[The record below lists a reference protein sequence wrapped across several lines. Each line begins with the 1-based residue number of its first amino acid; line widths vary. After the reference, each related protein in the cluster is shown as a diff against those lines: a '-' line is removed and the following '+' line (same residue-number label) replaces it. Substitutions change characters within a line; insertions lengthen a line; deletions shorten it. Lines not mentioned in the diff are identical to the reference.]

1 MDLREVFT
9 PAAIAANWTEVASN
23 QIPYLGA
30 TLFPAR
36 KKAGLDLSWLKG
48 SRGLPVSL
56 MPSAFDAKATFRDR
70 IGFEK
75 LETEMPFF
83 REGYKIKEKD
93 RQEMLRVQESTDP
106 YAAEVIARV
115 FDDTRDLIDGANVVP
130 ERMIMQLLFPEGGD
144 VGIAIK
150 ANGMDYT
157 YKYDTDG
164 SWKTTNYTA
173 LTSTATWDKPAT
185 ADPFAAFKAVKD
197 AIRAKTGTELTVAI
211 MNSYTFN
218 LLSKM
223 DAVKNRYMTTNGM
236 SLGYLTENEV
246 KAVVESTSGLR
257 IAIYDKQYRDES
269 KVAHAFVPNGYVCL
283 IPDGTLGGTWYGT
296 TPEEADLRGASSA
309 EVSIVNTGVAI
320 TRVLQEHPVNINT
333 FAPENVFY
341 RLAMKAKN
349 ETAEKFQAKI
359 ADEVI
364 PSIRRHGA
372 YMTSDTIDKM
382 INSPEFGIKLLTALK
397 DEQDKRKSLE
407 AELDRSK
414 EWYSIKRVAH
424 MNGVSHKAFDW
435 RKLKIES
442 QRQGYGVKKIF
453 DANYGTINVY
463 HMNVWEKV
471 YPLMEL

>member
-48 SRGLPVSL
+48 ARGLPVSL

-93 RQEMLRVQESTDP
+93 RQEMLRVQDSNDP

-130 ERMIMQLLFPEGGD
+130 ERMIMQLLFPEEGNA
-144 VGIAIK
+144 GIAIK
-150 ANGMDYT
+150 ANGLDYT
-157 YKYDTDG
+157 FNYDQDG
-164 SWKTTNYTA
+164 SWKTSNYTA
-173 LTSTATWDKPAT
+173 LTGTDTWDKPTT

-197 AIRAKTGTELTVAI
+197 AIRSKTGTELTVAI

-218 LLSKM
+218 LLGKT
-223 DAVKNRYMTTNGM
+223 DAVVKRYLTTNGL
-236 SLGYLTENEV
+236 SLGYLTEAEV
-246 KAVVESTSGLR
+246 KAIVESTSGLR

-283 IPDGTLGGTWYGT
+283 IPDGALGGTWYGT
-296 TPEEADLRGASSA
+296 TPEEADLRGSSNA

-320 TRVLQEHPVNINT
+320 TRIVQEHPVNINT
-333 FAPENVFY
+333 FVSEIVLPSFE
-341 RLAMKAKN
+341 RM
-349 ETAEKFQAKI
+349 
-359 ADEVI
+359 DEV
-364 PSIRRHGA
+364 A
-372 YMTSDTIDKM
+372 V
-382 INSPEFGIKLLTALK
+382 L
-397 DEQDKRKSLE
+397 
-407 AELDRSK
+407 
-414 EWYSIKRVAH
+414 
-424 MNGVSHKAFDW
+424 
-435 RKLKIES
+435 
-442 QRQGYGVKKIF
+442 
-453 DANYGTINVY
+453 NVLG
-463 HMNVWEKV
+463 E
-471 YPLMEL
+471 